1 MDRKNVIN
9 IILCLIFVVVFNVI
23 FFIAGGASGNAS
35 VWIGY
40 AFIHI
45 SYILRLVTI
54 FLLTDKNSPEL
65 SVPLHRIA
73 SIYFDMDFAVSLI
86 FILAAPDS
94 PKFEI
99 VVQIILLAIYLAAL
113 LINLSAN
120 NETVQSLQQQTE
132 DRQYVVM
139 CRERLKGLMDSTND
153 REMYK
158 QLERAYDVLSSS
170 QIKSSDNVREQEL
183 TVIRLISAL
192 EQEMAVSNMDSSVRI
207 IGSIIRTAQERNRIL
222 KIR

>member
-1 MDRKNVIN
+1 
-9 IILCLIFVVVFNVI
+9 
-23 FFIAGGASGNAS
+23 
-35 VWIGY
+35 
-40 AFIHI
+40 
-45 SYILRLVTI
+45 
-54 FLLTDKNSPEL
+54 
-65 SVPLHRIA
+65 
-73 SIYFDMDFAVSLI
+73 MDFAVSLI